1 MMTKQAKLFS
11 SEAVSEGHPDKICDQ
26 ISDRILDD
34 LLQHDPNA
42 RVACETIICNSQI
55 IIAGEV
61 TSHHNPDYDQL
72 VRSLLKEIGY
82 DDISKGLDYQT
93 CDIKVLVQ
101 KQSAEIEHGV
111 AKQGAGDQGI
121 VFGYATNKTSN
132 YFPLSAQLAN
142 ELVARASFLRKKG
155 SFLWARPD
163 MKSQVTLDYTN
174 RQKPQLHSLVMAVQH
189 DPHYEQ
195 AEFFRFIKQEI
206 MIPLAQKH
214 GLNTNFHSLIN
225 AAGTFVK
232 GGPAADTGL
241 TGRKIIV
248 DTYGGVSR
256 HGGGCFSGKDP
267 TKTDRSG
274 AYMCRYVAKNLVAAG
289 LVEEI
294 EIQVSYV
301 IGIDHP
307 IAIYF
312 DTFQTHQV
320 SKKTLS
326 DLIDRY
332 FDFRPAVIIDHLQL
346 KKVRYEPTA
355 TYGHFGRDELNLPW
369 EQLDMVP
376 FLQQY
381 IK

>member
-1 MMTKQAKLFS
+1 
-11 SEAVSEGHPDKICDQ
+11 
-26 ISDRILDD
+26 
-34 LLQHDPNA
+34 
-42 RVACETIICNSQI
+42 
-55 IIAGEV
+55 
-61 TSHHNPDYDQL
+61 
-72 VRSLLKEIGY
+72 
-82 DDISKGLDYQT
+82 
-93 CDIKVLVQ
+93 
-101 KQSAEIEHGV
+101 
-111 AKQGAGDQGI
+111 
-121 VFGYATNKTSN
+121 
-132 YFPLSAQLAN
+132 
-142 ELVARASFLRKKG
+142 
-155 SFLWARPD
+155 

-189 DPHYEQ
+189 DPYYEQ

-206 MIPLAQKH
+206 MLPLVQKH
-214 GLNTNFHSLIN
+214 GLNTDFYSLIN

-289 LVEEI
+289 LVKEI

-320 SKKTLS
+320 NKRTLS
-326 DLIDRY
+326 DLINSY
-332 FDFRPAVIIDHLQL
+332 FDFRPAAIIDHLHL
-346 KKVRYEPTA
+346 KDVRYEPTA
-355 TYGHFGRDELNLPW
+355 TYGHFGRDELNLP
-369 EQLDMVP
+369 
-376 FLQQY
+376 
-381 IK
+381 

>member
-1 MMTKQAKLFS
+1 MTKQAKLFS

-42 RVACETIICNSQI
+42 RVACETIISNSQI

-61 TSHHNPDYDQL
+61 TSSHNPDYDQL

-82 DDISKGLDYQT
+82 DDANKGLDYQT
-93 CDIKVLVQ
+93 CEIKVLVQ
-101 KQSAEIEHGV
+101 KQSVEIERGV
-111 AKQGAGDQGI
+111 DKQGAGDQGI
-121 VFGYATNKTSN
+121 VFGYATNATKN

-155 SFLWARPD
+155 TFLWARPD

-206 MIPLAQKH
+206 MFPLAEKH
-214 GLNTNFHSLIN
+214 GLNTDFHSLIN

-289 LVEEI
+289 LVEEL

-312 DTFQTHQV
+312 DTFQTHRV
-320 SKKTLS
+320 SKRTLS
-326 DLIDRY
+326 DLINRY
-332 FDFRPAVIIDHLQL
+332 FDFRPAAIIEHLQL
-346 KKVRYEPTA
+346 KNVRYEPTA

-376 FLQQY
+376 LLQQY

>member
-1 MMTKQAKLFS
+1 
-11 SEAVSEGHPDKICDQ
+11 
-26 ISDRILDD
+26 
-34 LLQHDPNA
+34 
-42 RVACETIICNSQI
+42 
-55 IIAGEV
+55 
-61 TSHHNPDYDQL
+61 
-72 VRSLLKEIGY
+72 
-82 DDISKGLDYQT
+82 
-93 CDIKVLVQ
+93 
-101 KQSAEIEHGV
+101 
-111 AKQGAGDQGI
+111 
-121 VFGYATNKTSN
+121 
-132 YFPLSAQLAN
+132 
-142 ELVARASFLRKKG
+142 
-155 SFLWARPD
+155 

-206 MIPLAQKH
+206 MIPLARKH
-214 GLNTNFHSLIN
+214 NLNVDFHSLIN

-312 DTFQTHQV
+312 DTFQTHRV
-320 SKKTLS
+320 SKRTLS

-355 TYGHFGRDELNLPW
+355 TYGHFGRDELNLP
-369 EQLDMVP
+369 
-376 FLQQY
+376 
-381 IK
+381 